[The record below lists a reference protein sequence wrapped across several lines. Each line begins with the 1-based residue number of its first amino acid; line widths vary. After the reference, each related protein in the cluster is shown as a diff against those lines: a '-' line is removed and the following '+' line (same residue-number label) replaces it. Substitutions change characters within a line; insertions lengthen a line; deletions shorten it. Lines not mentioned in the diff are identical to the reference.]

1 MNEVRTIDLH
11 LPRGWNDCTTRELE
25 MICASILLR
34 TQQASR
40 LRPFDWA
47 QVKVDVVLSINDLDV
62 RGLDPGSKQ
71 TSDVRGLDPGSPQ
84 TNDAEAAR
92 DLSPDIERPTSND
105 DIERPTSN
113 VTSDETFLVQKRHRK
128 RFRRD
133 EPFPITTGQMMEL
146 CGRLDWID
154 APQDRQK
161 PLFRFPYP
169 VLRLGLLHEYH
180 GPDVML
186 DGYSW
191 TEYRHLQDWMQAYIT
206 NQNRLLQ
213 LQSDRRTTASRYAL
227 ALAAVDDARA
237 HFLAVL
243 FRARMA
249 LTDGDRAARAFRDF
263 DPIKWQVILLWW
275 SSLMQQLMKKF
286 PRVFKPQ
293 DVGNGRRKQQKQQ
306 SPWDF
311 YNHVTATLADEY
323 KTSESEQ
330 ANETYSVTL
339 QKLENMAEKAAELE
353 KLSRKK

>member
-1 MNEVRTIDLH
+1 MNNVRQIDLH

-47 QVKVDVVLSINDLDV
+47 QVKVDVVLAVNDLRV
-62 RGLDPGSKQ
+62 VGENLFR
-71 TSDVRGLDPGSPQ
+71 
-84 TNDAEAAR
+84 
-92 DLSPDIERPTSND
+92 
-105 DIERPTSN
+105 
-113 VTSDETFLVQKRHRK
+113 KRHRR
-128 RFRRD
+128 RFFSRSD

-146 CGRLDWID
+146 CSRLDWID

-161 PLFRFPYP
+161 PLYRFPYP

-186 DGYSW
+186 DGYTW

-206 NQNRLLQ
+206 CQNRLLH
-213 LQSDRRTTASRYAL
+213 LQQDSRTTADRYAL
-227 ALAAVDDARA
+227 AVQAVDDARA
-237 HFLAVL
+237 HFLSVL

-263 DPIKWQVILLWW
+263 DPVRWQVILLWW

-293 DVGNGRRKQQKQQ
+293 DVGNGRRKQPKQQ

-311 YNHVTATLADEY
+311 YNHVTATLANEY

-339 QKLENMAEKAAELE
+339 QKLENMAEKAAEME
-353 KLSRKK
+353 RLSKKR